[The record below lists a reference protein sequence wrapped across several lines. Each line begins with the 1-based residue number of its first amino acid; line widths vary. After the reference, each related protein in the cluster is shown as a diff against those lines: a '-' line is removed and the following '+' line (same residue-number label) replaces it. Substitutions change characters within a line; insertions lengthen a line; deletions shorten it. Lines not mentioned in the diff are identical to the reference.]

1 MSLKSTSTPVS
12 FPMTADCSH
21 KPLREIAAPK
31 NKGLRQPAHGD
42 RNIRNDFAGFDRLE
56 ICPLAQGISNYRLRS

>member
-12 FPMTADCSH
+12 FPVTADCSH

-42 RNIRNDFAGFDRLE
+42 RNIE
-56 ICPLAQGISNYRLRS
+56 TTSLALIDLRSAR